1 MKPVRI
7 FYQVLVGGVFNPDR
21 SRLQTAPTARRPW
34 LILLL
39 FLLLALPARADL
51 NDLLDQLDP
60 EVASNLVKAVKAVTG
75 ADDAQLNEWAREFQ
89 EQYAGEYIFTPG
101 PWRDLVRLA
110 LPVILPE
117 IPLPATEADDDWK
130 FVIPEPR
137 PPELPRVRELGLV
150 PVAPAPFWQPPS
162 DKTWPAKAR
171 PFVPRLKTI
180 FESEGVPPELVWVAQ
195 VESAFNPKARS
206 RSGAVGL
213 FQLMP
218 QTAGILGLST
228 WPRDERLDP
237 DKNARASARYLAYL
251 YRKFRDWP
259 LVLAAYNGGEGRVRR
274 LMDTGKRKSFRE
286 IAGYLPD
293 ETQCYVPR
301 VAAAVLQYEG
311 ALLSELPPVPR
322 APTAY

>member
-1 MKPVRI
+1 
-7 FYQVLVGGVFNPDR
+7 
-21 SRLQTAPTARRPW
+21 
-34 LILLL
+34 
-39 FLLLALPARADL
+39 
-51 NDLLDQLDP
+51 
-60 EVASNLVKAVKAVTG
+60 
-75 ADDAQLNEWAREFQ
+75 
-89 EQYAGEYIFTPG
+89 
-101 PWRDLVRLA
+101 
-110 LPVILPE
+110 
-117 IPLPATEADDDWK
+117 
-130 FVIPEPR
+130 
-137 PPELPRVRELGLV
+137 
-150 PVAPAPFWQPPS
+150 
-162 DKTWPAKAR
+162 
-171 PFVPRLKTI
+171 
-180 FESEGVPPELVWVAQ
+180 
-195 VESAFNPKARS
+195 
-206 RSGAVGL
+206 
-213 FQLMP
+213 MP